1 MKIGI
6 DARMLSSNFGIG
18 RYLQEILTA
27 IASTSPAERLNLDF
41 VIFVKTTEQSQ
52 FVESLKLGK
61 VVRANIRWYTLKEQ
75 LQFSKIIN
83 KEKID
88 LMHFPHWNVPLNY
101 HGHFVLTIHDLIM
114 YHFPRPEATTLGP
127 IKFWI
132 KNKFHRMVVQSAA
145 ERAEKIITPT
155 EFTRQD
161 IVKTLKIPAEKIM
174 VTHLAP
180 AQKVAPTTLENP
192 TEAKQILADY
202 KIQKPYLL
210 YVGSAYPHK
219 NLAGLISA
227 WNIFN
232 QKYSLEYE
240 LVLAGQPDVF
250 YKKLLKKNP
259 AKNLTFIANPTDK
272 NLSALYKQAQA
283 FVFPS
288 LYEGFGLPPLEA
300 MENKIPVIAANT
312 SCLPEILQTA
322 AEYFNPQNPEEMAD
336 KIQKILT
343 DENLRARLIA
353 AGAQLLPQYSW
364 QKTGTQT
371 LLLYHSFSYTI

>member
-6 DARMLSSNFGIG
+6 DARMLASNFGIG
-18 RYLQEILTA
+18 RYLQEL
-27 IASTSPAERLNLDF
+27 IAALAATTPAERLNLDF
-41 VIFVKTTEQSQ
+41 VIFVKTQEQAQ
-52 FVESLKLGK
+52 LVESLHLGK
-61 VVRANIRWYTLKEQ
+61 VVRANIHWYTIKEQ
-75 LQFSKIIN
+75 LKFSKIID

-101 HGHFVLTIHDLIM
+101 HGRFVLTIHDLIM

-127 IKFWI
+127 IKFWV
-132 KNKFHRMVVQSAA
+132 KNKFHRLVVQSAA

-155 EFTRQD
+155 QFTRQD
-161 IVKTLKIPAEKIM
+161 VAETLKIPAEKII

-180 AQKVAPTTLENP
+180 AQKTTISTISNQEEEN
-192 TEAKQILADY
+192 ILTAY

-232 QKYSLEYE
+232 KQYSHNYE
-240 LVLAGQPDVF
+240 LVLAGPPDVF

-259 AKNLTFIANPTDK
+259 AENLIFVPNPSDQ
-272 NLSALYKQAQA
+272 NLNALYKHARA

-300 MENKIPVIAANT
+300 MANKIPTIASKA
-312 SCLPEILQTA
+312 SCLPEILKNA
-322 AEYFNPQNPEEMAD
+322 AEYFNPQDPDEIAQT
-336 KIQKILT
+336 IQKIFT
-343 DENLRARLIA
+343 DENLRAQLIA
-353 AGAQLLPQYSW
+353 TGTDLLPQYSW
-364 QKTGTQT
+364 QKTANQT
-371 LLLYHSFSYTI
+371 LSLYQSFSYTI

>member
-6 DARMLSSNFGIG
+6 DARMLASNFGIG
-18 RYLQEILTA
+18 RYLQEL
-27 IASTSPAERLNLDF
+27 IAALAATTPAERLNLDF
-41 VIFVKTTEQSQ
+41 VIFVKTQEQAQ
-52 FVESLKLGK
+52 LVESLHLGK
-61 VVRANIRWYTLKEQ
+61 VVRANIHWYTIKEQ
-75 LQFSKIIN
+75 LKFSKIID

-101 HGHFVLTIHDLIM
+101 HGRFVLTIHDLIM

-127 IKFWI
+127 IKFWV
-132 KNKFHRMVVQSAA
+132 KNKFHRLVVQSAA

-155 EFTRQD
+155 QFTRQD
-161 IVKTLKIPAEKIM
+161 VAETLKIPAEKII

-180 AQKVAPTTLENP
+180 AQKTTISTISNQEEEN
-192 TEAKQILADY
+192 ILTAY

-232 QKYSLEYE
+232 KQYSHNYE
-240 LVLAGQPDVF
+240 LVLAGPPDVF

-259 AKNLTFIANPTDK
+259 AENLIFVPNPSDQ
-272 NLSALYKQAQA
+272 NLNALYKHARA

-300 MENKIPVIAANT
+300 MANKIPTIASKA
-312 SCLPEILQTA
+312 SCLPEILKNA
-322 AEYFNPQNPEEMAD
+322 AEYFNPQNPDEIAQT
-336 KIQKILT
+336 IQKIFT
-343 DENLRARLIA
+343 DENLRAQLIA
-353 AGAQLLPQYSW
+353 TGTDLLPQYSW
-364 QKTGTQT
+364 QKTANQT
-371 LLLYHSFSYTI
+371 LSLYQSFSYTI